1 MATQLGLLAQARGS
15 ASDQGKAARVAASEC
30 GQRASFKSGFQ
41 SESVGV
47 FPARRIKH
55 RRQHAVYT
63 RALNHGFSREPMNI
77 AETGTSIISTSE
89 SAHVPNLQFILLT
102 FSRHA

>member
-47 FPARRIKH
+47 FPAQRIKTTGALLGKISANPRYERYYW
-55 RRQHAVYT
+55 RRVAERGKLLMIKPPKLTAVI
-63 RALNHGFSREPMNI
+63 EPG
-77 AETGTSIISTSE
+77 EDG
-89 SAHVPNLQFILLT
+89 
-102 FSRHA
+102 R

>member
-1 MATQLGLLAQARGS
+1 MES
-15 ASDQGKAARVAASEC
+15 ERVSILNA
-30 GQRASFKSGFQ
+30 KSGFQ

-63 RALNHGFSREPMNI
+63 RALNRGFSREPMNI
-77 AETGTSIISTSE
+77 AKTGTSIISA
-89 SAHVPNLQFILLT
+89 SAYVPNL
-102 FSRHA
+102 